1 MVVIIMTMI
10 IVIFN
15 QAVVNN
21 TPNEGNGL
29 TALEVWVLSNIGLVF
44 LAFLLAQMR
53 LHPFSEVAPQKNQM
67 SPTKDQNAK
76 ETGLGMLEIRLFFS
90 VILATLVFAIV
101 FFACYVI

>member
-1 MVVIIMTMI
+1 MMVVIIMTMI

-15 QAVVNN
+15 PVVNN

-90 VILATLVFAIV
+90 VILATLAFAIV
-101 FFACYVI
+101 